1 MIVFDEGKSKIF
13 RYSRLVKFLR
23 VFIFKIL
30 SFFVYLLGI
39 CSFAFVILY
48 NFSSLYNLNFNSRM
62 LGLAIISL
70 AISLFYLSFH
80 IFYESG
86 VKNVKPII
94 SLKDALDIAKKNGN
108 INLADFVSINLAIA
122 ISNALKKSEDKKNNM
137 VNSSDLLLELLKV
150 KSIRFIVNRTGL
162 SVIDLEKHV
171 EKYAS
176 GKSKGYVDLSQILEK
191 ALEVGYLE
199 GHEIVSCGDVF
210 VVLSVLDPLMKKILF
225 DLNLKIEDIANIVHW
240 ETSFYKFRKEKN
252 FDPDKIKRKG
262 GIGREWAYGYTRA
275 LRAFGHDLTDEIL
288 RGALSFHII
297 GHEKDINQIEDV
309 LVRATHHNIILVG
322 APGVGK
328 RTVVLGLAK
337 RILEGTTYS
346 SLANKRLIELD
357 VDRLLAGAQTP
368 GEIIERLE
376 AVMSDSVVAGN
387 IVLFIDNIQKLFGSG
402 EGKVGSIDASQVL
415 VPFLENPN
423 LYFVSTA
430 NSDDFHQYIETRS
443 AVSDKFEILDIAEPN
458 ENTTLRILEDLAP
471 KLESQGGV
479 IMSYPALKSIY
490 KLADQFLYS
499 KPFPEKAIDL
509 LNEVI
514 VFASAFGR
522 GTIVLP
528 RHVETLMKK
537 KVKAPIGEAEG
548 AEKQLLLHLEDFL
561 HKRVVDQEE
570 AIKVVSNALRRARS
584 GVEAGNKPVGSFLFL
599 GPTGVGKTETT
610 KALAEAYFGS
620 EKSMIRFDMSE
631 YQDLSGVYRLIGPPP
646 GTPEAKAGG
655 ELTNAVKDNPFT
667 VILFD
672 EIEKAHKDILNL
684 FLQMLDEGWLTDS
697 LGRKVKFNNA
707 MIIATSNAGA
717 NLIQEGIKQHLD
729 PVVLKERLIN
739 YLQAEGIFRPEFL
752 NRFTSVVYFKP
763 LEKEHVLQITKM
775 LLGKLVKRL
784 EQEKGIFLRVDEP
797 GIERLAELGF
807 DPLMGARPIM
817 RTIQNYVENILAKKM
832 LTGEIKRGSE
842 YTITLMDID
851 NMKQ

>member
-1 MIVFDEGKSKIF
+1 MITFNEGKSKIF
-13 RYSRLVKFLR
+13 RYAGLVRFLR

-39 CSFAFVILY
+39 ASFAFVVLY

-62 LGLAIISL
+62 LGLALIVF

-86 VKNVKPII
+86 VKNAKPLVP
-94 SLKDALDIAKKNGN
+94 LKDALDVVKNDGN

-122 ISNALKKSEDKKNNM
+122 ISNALNKSKDKKNAM
-137 VNSSDLLLELLKV
+137 INSSDLLLELLKV
-150 KSIRFIVNRTGL
+150 KSIKFIVNRIGL
-162 SVIDLEKHV
+162 SVLELEKNI

-176 GKSKGYVDLSQILEK
+176 TETKGYLDLKEVLKK

-210 VVLSVLDPLMKKILF
+210 VVLCAFDPLMKKILF
-225 DLNLKIEDIANIVHW
+225 ELNLKIEDIANIVYW

-288 RGALSFHII
+288 RGALPIHII
-297 GHEKDINQIEDV
+297 GHEKNISQIEDV
-309 LVRATHHNIILVG
+309 LVRATHHNVILVG

-337 RILEGTTYS
+337 RIFEGTTYS

-368 GEIIERLE
+368 GEIIDRLE
-376 AVMSDSVVAGN
+376 AVMSDAVVAGN

-402 EGKVGSIDASQVL
+402 EGKVGTIDASQVL

-430 NSDDFHQYIETRS
+430 NADDFHQYIETRS
-443 AVSDKFEILDIAEPN
+443 AVSDKFEIMDIAEPN
-458 ENTTLRILEDLAP
+458 ENVTLRILEDLAP
-471 KLESQGGV
+471 RLESQGGV

-509 LNEVI
+509 LNETI

-528 RHVETLMKK
+528 KHVETLMRK
-537 KVKAPIGEAEG
+537 KVKAPIGEVEG
-548 AEKQLLLHLEDFL
+548 AEKQLLLHLEEFL
-561 HKRVVDQEE
+561 HKRIVDQEE
-570 AIKVVSNALRRARS
+570 AIKVVSDALRRARS

-620 EKSMIRFDMSE
+620 EKTMIRFDMSE

-655 ELTNAVKDNPFT
+655 ELTNAVKDNPFS

-697 LGRKVKFNNA
+697 LGRKVRFNNTL
-707 MIIATSNAGA
+707 IIATSNAGA

-729 PVVLKERLIN
+729 PVVLKERLID
-739 YLQAEGIFRPEFL
+739 YLQTEGIFRPEFL

-784 EQEKGIFLRVDEP
+784 EQEKGIYLRVEEP
-797 GIERLAELGF
+797 AIERLAELGF

-832 LTGEIKRGSE
+832 LTGEIKRGSSF
-842 YTITLMDID
+842 DINLAD
-851 NMKQ
+851 IESVK